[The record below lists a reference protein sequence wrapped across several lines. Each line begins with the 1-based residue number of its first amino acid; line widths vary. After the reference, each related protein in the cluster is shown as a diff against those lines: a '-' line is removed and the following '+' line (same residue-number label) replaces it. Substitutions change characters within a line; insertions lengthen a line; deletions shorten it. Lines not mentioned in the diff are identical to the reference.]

1 MSLEESDNMQD
12 EHKGLEK
19 ENTQIVE
26 ALEEI
31 HKSNG
36 KKIDMTNK
44 RIDFNKKSLKR
55 LETMLPIYK
64 EEIGEKV
71 NTSELYSYVV
81 NKAINYLFENDFKKK
96 LEEL

>member
-1 MSLEESDNMQD
+1 MNEREIDGMLDNSNEE
-12 EHKGLEK
+12 EL
-19 ENTQIVE
+19 IE

-31 HKSNG
+31 KVSNG
-36 KKIDMTNK
+36 KKIDITNK

-71 NTSELYSYVV
+71 STSELYSYVIG
-81 NKAINYLFENDFKKK
+81 KSIDSLFEGDFKNK
-96 LEEL
+96 LEKL